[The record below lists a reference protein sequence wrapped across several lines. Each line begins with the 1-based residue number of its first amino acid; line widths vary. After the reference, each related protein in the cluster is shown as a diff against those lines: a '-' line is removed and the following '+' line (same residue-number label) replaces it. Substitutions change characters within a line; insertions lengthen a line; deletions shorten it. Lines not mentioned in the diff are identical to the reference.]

1 MAFRFHHL
9 SNNNITLLLAA
20 AAVSFSSSSSWPSMT
35 FYTLLNTLFFIPM
48 EPMPTTPT
56 TTIKTSSLYHWLNGF
71 SGLPCGL
78 YSLHGLFSYISFQQT
93 LGLDSMMTGLM
104 QPVEPSLGRQVHAS

>member
-1 MAFRFHHL
+1 
-9 SNNNITLLLAA
+9 
-20 AAVSFSSSSSWPSMT
+20 MT

-48 EPMPTTPT
+48 ELMPTTPT

-71 SGLPCGL
+71 SKLPCGL
-78 YSLHGLFSYISFQQT
+78 YSFHGLFSYFSFLQT

-104 QPVEPSLGRQVHAS
+104 QPVEPSLGRQEVCCSYTAAQLSLLLFLLFHIFSSLGKTNYK